1 MLLFAPI
8 LVPIGLVVGLVLG
21 RRGEV
26 MRRFQN
32 VDYYAV
38 LGVPSS
44 ASRDEIKAAY
54 RTAVRSAH
62 PDAGGDHDTFA
73 LVSEAWEVLGDENA
87 RGHYDADRRMAARA
101 NRPYTTRLRREEDPG
116 DGADP
121 SGGDQGDAR
130 RQGDASARSAREA
143 DGVSDAERWRRNKR
157 RF

>member
-1 MLLFAPI
+1 
-8 LVPIGLVVGLVLG
+8 
-21 RRGEV
+21 

-54 RTAVRSAH
+54 RVAVRTAH

-101 NRPYTTRLRREEDPG
+101 NRPYTTRLRREEDQAAAGSEQASAAG
-116 DGADP
+116 DAGARSSGADD
-121 SGGDQGDAR
+121 GLTDA
-130 RQGDASARSAREA
+130 Q
-143 DGVSDAERWRRNKR
+143 RWRQNKR